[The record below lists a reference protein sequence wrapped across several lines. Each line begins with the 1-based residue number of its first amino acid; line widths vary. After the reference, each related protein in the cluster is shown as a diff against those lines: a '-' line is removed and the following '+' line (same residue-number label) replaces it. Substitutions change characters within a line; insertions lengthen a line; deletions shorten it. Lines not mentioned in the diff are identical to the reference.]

1 MTRQVAEA
9 RILICDDEPLLR
21 ELMRVALVGEYAIEE
36 AEVHRQQLMRD
47 GWTAPAT

>member
-1 MTRQVAEA
+1 MAYA
-9 RILICDDEPLLR
+9 DHFLHR
-21 ELMRVALVGEYAIEE
+21 EHAIEE